1 MIDTEYMKQR
11 SIRIA
16 AAWALLALA
25 SIPANAQTTL
35 PATPTTGIVTLDMDR
50 ATAIIVNDC
59 SRCHAWA
66 ADYGSI
72 MASGL
77 VVAGHPE
84 ESKLVDVIEAGY
96 MPPSPPAPTPGD
108 IEAISA
114 WIAAGAPAPSTST
127 VDAASGATPGVISDA
142 GNGPSPRD
150 GSFLGFPSK
159 AAYHRAAGW
168 TSAGLLMAAGV
179 VGAIRAYDLM
189 SAGHDYRDAHGIGE
203 DQIGP
208 ICYDEIASLWRA
220 DQTLR
225 WTHVG
230 LLIAGE
236 TVYLG
241 NAITGI
247 SMLSRDTPGVV
258 SRSDLHRYAFFIH
271 AGLMASEVILGF
283 VTSDALSRGDHEL
296 VSSLGVAHAA
306 IGLTIPLVVIGSGI
320 IIGP

>member
-1 MIDTEYMKQR
+1 MVALM
-11 SIRIA
+11 
-16 AAWALLALA
+16 LLALMML
-25 SIPANAQTTL
+25 SMPIHAQTVL
-35 PATPTTGIVTLDMDR
+35 PTAPAGTGGTLDMNR
-50 ATAIIVNDC
+50 GTSIIVNNC
-59 SRCHAWA
+59 SGCHSWA
-66 ADYGSI
+66 SDYSSI

-84 ESKLVDVIEAGY
+84 ESKLIDVIEAGY
-96 MPPSPPAPTPGD
+96 MPPSPPRPSADD
-108 IEAISA
+108 INVLYA
-114 WIAAGAPAPSTST
+114 WITAGAPAPVAAANDALSTAT
-127 VDAASGATPGVISDA
+127 PGATAGATPY
-142 GNGPSPRD
+142 D

-189 SAGHDYRDAHGIGE
+189 SAGHAYRDAQNIGE

-208 ICYDEIASLWRA
+208 ICYDEIASLWRG

-241 NAITGI
+241 NAVTGV
-247 SMLSRDTPGVV
+247 SMWSRGSPGVIT
-258 SRSDLHRYAFFIH
+258 RSDLHRYAFFVH
-271 AGLMASEVILGF
+271 AGLMVSEIVLGF

-296 VSSLGVAHAA
+296 VSTLGVAHAA
-306 IGLTIPLVVIGSGI
+306 IGLTIPLVVIGAGI
-320 IIGP
+320 AIGP

>member
-1 MIDTEYMKQR
+1 M
-11 SIRIA
+11 A
-16 AAWALLALA
+16 AIMVIVFMMV
-25 SIPANAQTTL
+25 SMPAHAQTML
-35 PATPTTGIVTLDMDR
+35 LGAPAASVGTLDMNR
-50 ATAIIVNDC
+50 ATSIIVGNC
-59 SRCHAWA
+59 SMCHAWA
-66 ADYGSI
+66 SDYSSI
-72 MASGL
+72 MSSGL

-84 ESKLVDVIEAGY
+84 ESNLLDVIKAGY
-96 MPPSPPAPTPGD
+96 MPPTQPRPSADD
-108 IEAISA
+108 INVLYA
-114 WIAAGAPAPSTST
+114 WISAGAPAPTATGQDALST
-127 VDAASGATPGVISDA
+127 ATPGSVVDA
-142 GNGPSPRD
+142 GVGAAPYD

-168 TSAGLLMAAGV
+168 TSGGLLLAAGV

-189 SAGHDYRDAHGIGE
+189 SAGHAYRDAQNIGE
-203 DQIGP
+203 DEIGP
-208 ICYDEIASLWRA
+208 ICYDEIASLWSA

-247 SMLSRDTPGVV
+247 SMMSRDSPGVV
-258 SRSDLHRYAFFIH
+258 SKSDLHRYAFFLH
-271 AGLMASEVILGF
+271 AGLMASEIVLGF

-296 VSSLGVAHAA
+296 VSTLGVAHAA

-320 IIGP
+320 AIGP

>member
-1 MIDTEYMKQR
+1 VP
-11 SIRIA
+11 
-16 AAWALLALA
+16 WALLVLA
-25 SIPANAQTTL
+25 SISANAQTAL
-35 PATPTTGIVTLDMDR
+35 PVSPTTRIVALDMGK
-50 ATAIIVNDC
+50 ATSIIVNDC

-66 ADYGSI
+66 TDYGSI

-96 MPPSPPAPTPGD
+96 MPPSPPLPSAGD
-108 IEAISA
+108 IETISA
-114 WIAAGAPAPSTST
+114 WIAAGAPAPSTQAL
-127 VDAASGATPGVISDA
+127 DATSAATPGAVPDS
-142 GNGPSPRD
+142 GQRPLPYD

-189 SAGHDYRDAHGIGE
+189 SAGHDYRDAHGISE

-208 ICYDEIASLWRA
+208 ICYDEIASLWSA

-241 NAITGI
+241 NALTGI

-271 AGLMASEVILGF
+271 AGLMASEIVLGF

-296 VSSLGVAHAA
+296 VSTLGVAHAA

>member
-1 MIDTEYMKQR
+1 MIDTEHMKQR

-16 AAWALLALA
+16 VAWALLVLA
-25 SIPANAQTTL
+25 SISANAQTAL
-35 PATPTTGIVTLDMDR
+35 PVSPTTQIVTLDMDK
-50 ATAIIVNDC
+50 ATSIIVNDC

-66 ADYGSI
+66 SDYGNI

-84 ESKLVDVIEAGY
+84 ESKLIDVIEAGY
-96 MPPSPPAPTPGD
+96 MPPSPPLPSAGD
-108 IEAISA
+108 IEALSA
-114 WIAAGAPAPSTST
+114 WIAAGAPAPSTQAL
-127 VDAASGATPGVISDA
+127 DATSAATPGAAPDS
-142 GNGPSPRD
+142 GHGPSPYD

-179 VGAIRAYDLM
+179 VGVIRAYDLM
-189 SAGHDYRDAHGIGE
+189 SAGHDYRDANGIGE

-208 ICYDEIASLWRA
+208 ICYDEIASLWSA

-241 NAITGI
+241 NALTGI

-271 AGLMASEVILGF
+271 AGLMASEIVLGF

-296 VSSLGVAHAA
+296 VSTLGVAHAA